1 MKKILIS
8 GAGVAGLT
16 LAYWLK
22 RYGFSPTI
30 VEKSP
35 SLRTGGY
42 KIDIRGAALE
52 VVKRMGIHSAILE
65 AKTDI
70 QGATHV
76 DSSGKELTTMS
87 GDLFG
92 YRTGSDLEI
101 VRGDLCHILFD
112 QVHDVECLFGDSII
126 SCSDS
131 SNTSEGVYVEFK
143 KNQPRH
149 FDLVVG
155 ADGLHS
161 TVRNLIFGEESKWIR
176 ELGIY
181 ISVFTVPNFL
191 KLDRFEIEY
200 TEPSKFVNL
209 YSTRGS
215 VDAKA
220 CLIFFDSSSIR
231 TSNRDEQQ
239 KILEEKFSESKWE
252 IPRLLQAMKDSP
264 DFYFDS
270 VAQIE
275 MPSWSKGRIVLL
287 GDAGYSASPMSGQ
300 GTSVALVA
308 AYVLAGE
315 LLIAKGDFPSAFL
328 NYERA
333 LRSFVTK
340 NQKLA
345 IQGEAATK
353 NSDETW
359 FSRLIFHITRLLPES
374 AIQFLARHRLNQIAK
389 AANAISLKDYTS

>member
-22 RYGFSPTI
+22 RYGFSPTL

-35 SLRTGGY
+35 ALRTGGY
-42 KIDIRGAALE
+42 KIDIRGTALE
-52 VVKRMGIHSAILE
+52 VLKRMGIYSAIVE
-65 AKTDI
+65 SKTDI
-70 QGATHV
+70 RGAMHV

-87 GDLFG
+87 GDFFG
-92 YRTGSDLEI
+92 YRTGDDLEI
-101 VRGDLCHILFD
+101 VRGDLCRILFD
-112 QVHDVECLFGDSII
+112 QIHDIECLFGDSII
-126 SCSDS
+126 SCSD
-131 SNTSEGVYVEFK
+131 TSEGVYVEFK

-149 FDLVVG
+149 FDLIVG

-161 TVRNLIFGEESKWIR
+161 AVRSLIFGEESKWIR
-176 ELGIY
+176 ELGMY

-231 TSNRDEQQ
+231 TFNRDEQE
-239 KILEEKFSESKWE
+239 KILEQKFSESKWE
-252 IPRLLQAMKDSP
+252 VPRLLQAMKDSP

-275 MPSWSKGRIVLL
+275 MPAWSKGRIVLL

-315 LLIAKGDFPSAFL
+315 LLIAKGDFASAFL
-328 NYERA
+328 NYERS
-333 LRSFVTK
+333 LRSFVKK

-345 IQGEAATK
+345 TQGEAATK
-353 NSDETW
+353 NSETW
-359 FSRLIFHITRLLPES
+359 LSRLISRITQILPEG
-374 AIQFLARHRLNQIAK
+374 AIQFLTKHRLNQIAK
-389 AANAISLKDYTS
+389 AANAISLKDYTPSSE

>member
-22 RYGFSPTI
+22 QYGFSPTI

-35 SLRTGGY
+35 ALRTGGY

-52 VVKRMGIHSAILE
+52 VVKRMKIHSAILE

-92 YRTGSDLEI
+92 YRTGADLEI
-101 VRGDLCHILFD
+101 VRGDLCRILFD
-112 QVHDVECLFGDSII
+112 QIPDVECLFGDSII
-126 SCSDS
+126 SCSD
-131 SNTSEGVYVEFK
+131 TSEGVHVEFK
-143 KNQPRH
+143 KNQSRH

-161 TVRNLIFGEESKWIR
+161 KVRSLIFGEESQWIR
-176 ELGIY
+176 KLGIY

-191 KLDRFEIEY
+191 KLDRFEMEY

-220 CLIFFDSSSIR
+220 CLIFFDSSSIN
-231 TSNRDEQQ
+231 TFNRNEQQ
-239 KILEEKFSESKWE
+239 KVLEEKFSESKWE
-252 IPRLLQAMKDSP
+252 VPRLLEAMKDSP

-270 VAQIE
+270 VSQIE
-275 MPSWSKGRIVLL
+275 MPSWSKGRVVLL

-315 LLIAKGDFPSAFL
+315 LLNAKGDFASAFL
-328 NYERA
+328 NYERS
-333 LRSFVTK
+333 LRSFVKK

-345 IQGEAATK
+345 TQGEAATK
-353 NSDETW
+353 NSEGSW
-359 FSRLIFHITRLLPES
+359 ISRLIFRITQLLPER
-374 AIQFLARHRLNQIAK
+374 AIQFISQNRLKQIAK
-389 AANAISLKDYTS
+389 AANAISLKSYTP